1 MNLTYIKKRILLE
14 WVSYITRVIDKL
26 KNKIFI
32 TNIRQHKP
40 TLSFKPNITFRC
52 LYKISLYKVE

>member
-26 KNKIFI
+26 KNKIFLI
-32 TNIRQHKP
+32 NIRQHKP
-40 TLSFKPNITFRC
+40 TLSFKPNITFHC
-52 LYKISLYKVE
+52 SI